1 MSNGDS
7 NLRGTG
13 WITFAGI
20 VLIIVGV
27 VSIFDGIWAFRYS
40 NQVEDLPDDSLAK
53 LVFFEDNL
61 TAWGWIWLILGIVI
75 LVAGIGVF
83 SRQQWA
89 RWTGI
94 VVASLAILG
103 NLSWAAIQGSQALI
117 GTLMAILV
125 IYGLAAHGGELEE

>member
-7 NLRGTG
+7 IGKGTG

-27 VSIFDGIWAFRYS
+27 VSIFDGIWAFRY
-40 NQVEDLPDDSLAK
+40 DDTVAA
-53 LVFFEDNL
+53 VIFFEDNL
-61 TAWGWIWLILGIVI
+61 TAWGWIWLILGVVI
-75 LVAGIGVF
+75 LVAGFGVF

-94 VVASLAILG
+94 VVAGLAILG
-103 NLSWAAIQGSQALI
+103 NLAWASVQGNQALI
-117 GTLMAILV
+117 GTIMAILV
-125 IYGLAAHGGELEE
+125 IYGLAAHGAELEE